1 MDVNAGNAPS
11 PGAVVV
17 NHSSEDVVSVD
28 RGADSPGLPV
38 HFNQIVAGEVGRDV
52 ARPEDANRLPG
63 RPLTAFFS
71 PQVRLPSCDVLS
83 ALQEAG
89 LDGSSVACIQRK
101 ASGEILLTF
110 RKADLKERFVRSSV
124 LKVNGAPYAIQ
135 DVDRPLTFVQIF
147 DAPHELPDSAIIQR
161 LADYCEVV
169 TYRRGFFRDPGWENV
184 QDGSRHYRVRM
195 KKPIPS
201 YMRFGKQFTQ
211 FRYVGQP
218 KTCRLCHSA
227 SHFANACH
235 TIICFNCEKTGHLAS
250 DCPAP
255 IACNICKAT
264 THLARKCPFSWTT
277 ISEIPPVNDADN
289 TPPVPST
296 NTPSDNND
304 SLEISPLSVGPATAN
319 QLDQMESDNTITP
332 DENTPTDEELSTAS
346 DDEDDD
352 ENFQDSAELFEQSTD
367 NISPTPTPNPALSNG
382 RKPAKHVDSSAP
394 TRIATQPQIIT
405 GKGRELSD
413 ESDENTPLAK
423 RNRSG
428 NRTNKHKKH
437 RPKKP

>member
-1 MDVNAGNAPS
+1 MELNAGNDPS
-11 PGAVVV
+11 PSAVVV
-17 NHSSEDVVSVD
+17 DVPRENVVAVES
-28 RGADSPGLPV
+28 GAEGPVLPV
-38 HFNQIVAGEVGRDV
+38 SFNQIVAGEVGDAV
-52 ARPEDANRLPG
+52 ARPADENRLPG

-71 PQVRLPSCDVLS
+71 PQIRLPSCDVLS
-83 ALQEAG
+83 SLQEAG

-110 RKADLKERFVRSSV
+110 RKAELKERFVRSNV

-169 TYRRGFFRDPGWENV
+169 TYRRGFFRDHGWENV
-184 QDGSRHYRVRM
+184 QDGSRHYRVRI

-201 YMRFGKQFTQ
+201 YMRFGKSFIQ

-255 IACNICKAT
+255 VACNICKAT
-264 THLARKCPFSWTT
+264 THLARKCPFSWTS
-277 ISEIPPVNDADN
+277 ISEIPPVDN
-289 TPPVPST
+289 TPPAHST
-296 NTPSDNND
+296 DPPLDNND
-304 SLEISPLSVGPATAN
+304 ESLEISQLSVGPATAH
-319 QLDQMESDNTITP
+319 QLDHLESDATITP
-332 DENTPTDEELSTAS
+332 DEHQPTDEELTTAS
-346 DDEDDD
+346 EDEDDD
-352 ENFQDSAELFEQSTD
+352 ETFEDSAELFEQSTE
-367 NISPTPTPNPALSNG
+367 NISPTPTHNPPSNG
-382 RKPAKHVDSSAP
+382 RKPAKLIDSSAP
-394 TRIATQPQIIT
+394 TRIATQPSIIT

-413 ESDENTPLAK
+413 ESDDNTPLAK

-428 NRTNKHKKH
+428 HRTNKHKKN

>member
-1 MDVNAGNAPS
+1 M
-11 PGAVVV
+11 
-17 NHSSEDVVSVD
+17 
-28 RGADSPGLPV
+28 
-38 HFNQIVAGEVGRDV
+38 
-52 ARPEDANRLPG
+52 
-63 RPLTAFFS
+63 
-71 PQVRLPSCDVLS
+71 LS

-201 YMRFGKQFTQ
+201 YMRFGKQFIQ

-332 DENTPTDEELSTAS
+332 KIHRPTKNFLLPLKTKTTTKISRIQPNFLNRVLTTFRLLRRLTPLYLMDANPLST
-346 DDEDDD
+346 
-352 ENFQDSAELFEQSTD
+352 STAQHRQGSLH
-367 NISPTPTPNPALSNG
+367 NL
-382 RKPAKHVDSSAP
+382 K
-394 TRIATQPQIIT
+394 
-405 GKGRELSD
+405 LL
-413 ESDENTPLAK
+413 LAK
-423 RNRSG
+423 DANFLT
-428 NRTNKHKKH
+428 NRTKTLLLLNAIVLEIGQTNT
-437 RPKKP
+437 RNIAPRNLNGLGMFCLL

>member
-1 MDVNAGNAPS
+1 MFTMDVNAGNAPS
-11 PGAVVV
+11 PGADVV
-17 NHSSEDVVSVD
+17 NHLSEDVVIVD
-28 RGADSPGLPV
+28 CGAESPGLPV
-38 HFNQIVAGEVGRDV
+38 HFNQIVAGEVGSDV
-52 ARPEDANRLPG
+52 ARPADENRLPG

-89 LDGSSVACIQRK
+89 LNGSSVACIQRK

-110 RKADLKERFVRSSV
+110 RKADLKERFVHSSV

-147 DAPHELPDSAIIQR
+147 DAPHERPDSAIIQR
-161 LADYCEVV
+161 LAGYCEVV

-195 KKPIPS
+195 EKPIPS
-201 YMRFGKQFTQ
+201 YMRFGKQFIQ

-227 SHFANACH
+227 SHFANACY

-264 THLARKCPFSWTT
+264 THLARKCLFSWTT
-277 ISEIPPVNDADN
+277 ISEIPPVNDPNN

-296 NTPSDNND
+296 DTPSDND

-319 QLDQMESDNTITP
+319 QFDQMENDTTITP
-332 DENTPTDEELSTAS
+332 PTDEELSTAS
-346 DDEDDD
+346 EDEDDD
-352 ENFQDSAELFEQSTD
+352 ENFQDSAELFEQNTD
-367 NISPTPTPNPALSNG
+367 NISPTPPPNPALPNG
-382 RKPAKHVDSSAP
+382 RKPTKHVDGSAP

-405 GKGRELSD
+405 GKGHELSD
-413 ESDENTPLAK
+413 KSDENTPLAK
-423 RNRSG
+423 CNRSG

>member
-1 MDVNAGNAPS
+1 MSAGNVAS
-11 PGAVVV
+11 SGAVGINVV
-17 NHSSEDVVSVD
+17 REDLVSSEL
-28 RGADSPGLPV
+28 GATGPVLPV
-38 HFNQIVAGEVGRDV
+38 NFSQIVAGGVANDV
-52 ARPEDANRLPG
+52 VRPADENRLPG

-83 ALQEAG
+83 ALEEAG

-147 DAPHELPDSAIIQR
+147 DAPQELPDSAIIQR

-169 TYRRGFFRDPGWENV
+169 TYRRGFFRDHGWENV

-201 YMRFGKQFTQ
+201 YMRFGKQFIQ

-227 SHFANACH
+227 SHFASACH
-235 TIICFNCEKTGHLAS
+235 SIICFNCEKTGHLAS

-277 ISEIPPVNDADN
+277 IAEILPANN

-296 NTPSDNND
+296 DTPSDNND
-304 SLEISPLSVGPATAN
+304 SVVIPSLSIGPATAN
-319 QLDQMESDNTITP
+319 QLDEMESDTTLTPCPTKNSLPPLKTKKTTTIFTTP
-332 DENTPTDEELSTAS
+332 PNSLNPTLKTFHLHRRLHPLYPMDANPLRTSTA
-346 DDEDDD
+346 
-352 ENFQDSAELFEQSTD
+352 Q
-367 NISPTPTPNPALSNG
+367 
-382 RKPAKHVDSSAP
+382 H
-394 TRIATQPQIIT
+394 
-405 GKGRELSD
+405 
-413 ESDENTPLAK
+413 
-423 RNRSG
+423 
-428 NRTNKHKKH
+428 
-437 RPKKP
+437 